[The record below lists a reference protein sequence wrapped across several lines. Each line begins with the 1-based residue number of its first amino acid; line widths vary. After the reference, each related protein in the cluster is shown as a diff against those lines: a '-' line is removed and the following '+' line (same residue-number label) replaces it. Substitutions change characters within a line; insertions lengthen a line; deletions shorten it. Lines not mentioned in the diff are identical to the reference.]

1 MAFSPTTKKIT
12 LALAAAGLV
21 SASAFA
27 LHQAGGETPAAAPAV
42 ATVAAAPAA
51 PSAALP
57 DLTGLVAQATPSVVQ
72 ITVARKGGEQ
82 VARGL
87 PDFPEDGPL
96 GEFFKRLP
104 RQAPD
109 SAPAQGMGS
118 GFILS
123 ADGYVVTNH
132 HVVDGAEKVTVK
144 LHDRREL
151 PARVVGSDKQSDVAV
166 LKIEASGLPA
176 VKLGNSDSLQVGQ
189 WVLAIGA
196 PFGLERSATQGI
208 VSALGRS
215 LPDERYVPFIQT
227 DVAVNPGNSGGPL
240 FDLSGRV
247 VGINSQIY
255 SQTGGYMG
263 LSFAIPVNTAMDVVN
278 QIKAGGTVARG
289 WLGLTVQPVT
299 QDLAASF
306 GATRPGG
313 ALVAQ
318 VTPGSPAAEAGIRV
332 GDIVTGYAGKPV
344 ADSADLPPMVGAT
357 RPGQTVQL
365 SVARDG
371 KERTFEVK
379 IAQLPGTDGK
389 VRIGQA
395 ETGEGPR
402 LNVAVAELTAEERRS
417 LGVEGGV
424 RVTDVGPGAARDAG
438 VRQGDVLLQIDNRP
452 VKDVAQ
458 LKEIVRGLP
467 QGKTVPMLVKRGE
480 GALFLALGVP
490 ASRG

>member
-21 SASAFA
+21 SVSAFA
-27 LHQAGGETPAAAPAV
+27 LRQADDKP
-42 ATVAAAPAA
+42 VAAAPPAA
-51 PSAALP
+51 AAASAADLP
-57 DLTGLVAQATPSVVQ
+57 DLTGLVAQATPSVVH
-72 ITVARKGGEQ
+72 ITVSRKGGEQ
-82 VARGL
+82 FARGL
-87 PDFPEDGPL
+87 PEFPEDSPF
-96 GEFFKRLP
+96 GEFFKRFP
-104 RQAPD
+104 RPGPE
-109 SAPAQGMGS
+109 SAPSQGMGS
-118 GFILS
+118 GFIVS

-132 HVVDGAEKVTVK
+132 HVIDGADKVTVK
-144 LHDRREL
+144 LHDRREF
-151 PARVVGSDKQSDVAV
+151 PAKVVGSDKQSDVAL
-166 LKIEASGLPA
+166 LKIEATGLPA
-176 VKLGNSDSLQVGQ
+176 VKLGNSDALKVGQ

-263 LSFAIPVNTAMDVVN
+263 LSFAIPINTAMDVVH
-278 QIKAGGTVARG
+278 QIKAGGKVARG

-299 QDLAASF
+299 QDLASSF
-306 GATRPGG
+306 GVGQPKG
-313 ALVAQ
+313 ALVSQ
-318 VTPGSPAAEAGIRV
+318 VAPGSPAAEAGFRV
-332 GDIVTGYAGKPV
+332 GDIVTGFAGKAV
-344 ADSADLPPMVGAT
+344 EDSADLPPMVGTT
-357 RPGQTVQL
+357 RPGEK
-365 SVARDG
+365 VAVNVLRDG
-371 KERTFEVK
+371 KERSLEVK
-379 IAQLPGTDGK
+379 IAQLPDTDGK

-395 ETGEGPR
+395 ETGEGAR
-402 LNVAVAELTAEERRS
+402 LNVTVAELSAEERRA
-417 LGVEGGV
+417 LGVDGGV
-424 RVTDVGPGAARDAG
+424 RVAEVGAGAARQAG
-438 VRQGDVLLQIDNRP
+438 VRPGDVLLQIDNQP

-458 LKEIVRGLP
+458 LKELVRGLP
-467 QGKTVPMLVKRGE
+467 AGKTVPILVKRGE